1 MLTPYLDKGLEAFV
15 FGVKL
20 LIKVNRLV
28 VATAEF
34 PVDFLHA
41 VRIGP

>member
-20 LIKVNRLV
+20 LIEVDRLV
-28 VATAEF
+28 VAAAEF
-34 PVDFLHA
+34 PIDFLHA
-41 VRIGP
+41 VGIGT